1 MEKGIHM
8 AANLALVIEDDADLS
23 EIFTRALEQAGFE
36 VETIRDGRTAQQR
49 LGEVVPNVIALDL
62 HLPYVD
68 GATLLKQ
75 INADDRLGK
84 SRVILTTADAAQAE
98 FLRDQATIVMVK
110 PISFSQLRDISARLK
125 GR

>member
-1 MEKGIHM
+1 MSK
-8 AANLALVIEDDADLS
+8 NLALVIEDDVDLA
-23 EIFTRALEQAGFE
+23 EIFSRALETAGFE
-36 VETIRDGRTAQQR
+36 VETIRDGRTAEQR

-68 GATLLKQ
+68 GATLLRQ
-75 INADDRLGK
+75 INADERLSK

-98 FLRDQATIVMVK
+98 YLRDKATIVLIK

-125 GR
+125 VE